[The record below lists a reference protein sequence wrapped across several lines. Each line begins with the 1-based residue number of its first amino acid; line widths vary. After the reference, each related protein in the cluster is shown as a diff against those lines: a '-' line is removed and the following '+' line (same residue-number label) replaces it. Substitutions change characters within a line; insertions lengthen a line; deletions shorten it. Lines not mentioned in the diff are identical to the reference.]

1 MKTNK
6 DWWKCESKEGRD
18 VYLYWISNISFNFY
32 VFQMLWKIY
41 DKWFDKQMNID
52 YAENRK
58 CPKIINEYCWWV
70 FPQLIISVKFY
81 NDSLNLKK

>member
-1 MKTNK
+1 
-6 DWWKCESKEGRD
+6 
-18 VYLYWISNISFNFY
+18 
-32 VFQMLWKIY
+32 
-41 DKWFDKQMNID
+41 MNLD

-58 CPKIINEYCWWV
+58 CPKIVNEYCWWV

>member
-6 DWWKCESKEGRD
+6 DWWKCESTEGRD

-70 FPQLIISVKFY
+70 FTQF
-81 NDSLNLKK
+81 